1 MARFRYRMQ
10 NILNIKEK
18 LEAQAKNEYA
28 QANMAYNARIEEKE
42 ALLRQQ
48 EALIAESRSLRLRET
63 LCIRDIEDNKLS
75 GELMQE
81 KLKAQDRL
89 IAEAKREVEV
99 KRQAMT
105 ALMQERKTHEILRE
119 RAFEQFLADEKAQ
132 ESKQIDELTS
142 YVFGKEQVRKE

>member
-18 LEAQAKNEYA
+18 LESQAKNEYA

-42 ALLRQQ
+42 ALLLQQ
-48 EALIAESRSLRLRET
+48 EALIAESRSLRLRES

-75 GELMQE
+75 GELMKE

-89 IAEAKREVEV
+89 IEEAKRDVEA

-142 YVFGKEQVRKE
+142 YVYGKDQV

>member
-18 LEAQAKNEYA
+18 LESQAKNEYA

-42 ALLRQQ
+42 ALLLQQ
-48 EALIAESRSLRLRET
+48 EALIAESRSLRLRES

-75 GELMQE
+75 GELMKE

-89 IAEAKREVEV
+89 IEEAKRNVEA

-119 RAFEQFLADEKAQ
+119 RAFEQFLAEEKAQ

>member
-1 MARFRYRMQ
+1 MRMARFRYRMQ

-18 LEAQAKNEYA
+18 LESQAKNEYA
-28 QANMAYNARIEEKE
+28 QANMEYNAGLEEKQE
-42 ALLRQQ
+42 LLRQQ
-48 EALIAESRSLRLRET
+48 EELLAQSRSLRLKET

-75 GELMQE
+75 SELMKE
-81 KLKAQDRL
+81 KIKAQDRL
-89 IAEAKREVEV
+89 IEDARRNVEG

-105 ALMQERKTHEILRE
+105 ALMQERKKHEILRE

-142 YVFGKEQVRKE
+142 YVYGREQV

>member
-18 LEAQAKNEYA
+18 LESQAKNEYA
-28 QANMAYNARIEEKE
+28 QANMELNARMDELKQLK
-42 ALLRQQ
+42 AQQ
-48 EALIAESRSLRLRET
+48 EELLERSRSLRLADS
-63 LCIRDIEDNKLS
+63 LSIRDIADNKLS

-81 KLKAQDRL
+81 RIRQQEKL
-89 IAEAKREVEV
+89 IEEARRKVEN

-119 RAFEQFLADEKAQ
+119 RAFEQFLMEEKAE
-132 ESKQIDELTS
+132 ESKQIDQLTS
-142 YVFGKEQVRKE
+142 YTYGKNL